1 MSATALLLAPLF
13 ALVAAVYASVGL
25 GGGTGYLALMT
36 LFGVPSEIM
45 PSTSLTLNI
54 VVTGA
59 AMLRFGIARRLKWR
73 ILLPFL
79 LPAIPA
85 AFAGGLFEADGRLF
99 LGLLAIGL
107 GAAGAAMLR
116 SSSKPEGIREI
127 GTSKLW
133 LIGVPLGILFGVTS
147 GLLGI
152 GGGVFLGPVVLLLG
166 IADTRDTAAM
176 CSAYIFV
183 LSVSGLLAHG
193 TRGAIDLG
201 FVLPLAVAVLIGG
214 LVGAHL
220 SVTRF
225 QPPTLKRIFSA
236 IVLVAAAKAALG
248 ATGIL

>member
-13 ALVAAVYASVGL
+13 ALVAAAYASVGL
-25 GGGTGYLALMT
+25 GGGSGYLALMT
-36 LFGVPSEIM
+36 LFGVPREIM

-85 AFAGGLFEADGRLF
+85 AFAGGLFQVDRRLF
-99 LGLLAIGL
+99 LVLLAIGL

-116 SSSKPEGIREI
+116 SASQPEITKELP
-127 GTSKLW
+127 TSTLW
-133 LIGVPLGILFGVTS
+133 LIGVPLGVLVGATS

-176 CSAYIFV
+176 CSAYILV
-183 LSVSGLLAHG
+183 LSVFGLLAHG
-193 TRGAIDLG
+193 TRGAIDPG
-201 FVLPLAVAVLIGG
+201 FVLPLAGAVLIGG
-214 LVGAHL
+214 LAGAHL

-225 QPPTLKRIFSA
+225 EPPTLKRIFSA
-236 IVLVAAAKAALG
+236 IVLVAAVKAALG
-248 ATGIL
+248 GVGAL